1 LATAAALAAKL
12 ATTTIPIVFAIGADP
27 VRFGLVSSMARPTGN
42 ITGVSFLGNVLAAK
56 LVQLL
61 KELMPA
67 ARRIG
72 VLANPSNPNTK
83 HDTDEVVAAARSL
96 GVDVTIANAALDAD
110 FEPAFEGLGRGQ
122 VEGLVMLPD
131 ALFLARADQIA
142 AFATRRGLPTIFPRR
157 EAAVA
162 GGLMSYG
169 SSIHDAL
176 RQTGLYTGRILKGAK
191 PADLPVVQ
199 ASRFEL
205 VINLRIAKALGIA
218 VPPTLLARA
227 DEVID

>member
-1 LATAAALAAKL
+1 MRRRKFITLLGGAAAWPTVANAQTPPLVGFLSPTTSSAFAALLPAFHSGLAEAGYVEGRNVAIEYRWADDRSERLPELAADLAAQRIAALTTVLATAAALAAKL

-122 VEGLVMLPD
+122 VEGLV
-131 ALFLARADQIA
+131 
-142 AFATRRGLPTIFPRR
+142 
-157 EAAVA
+157 
-162 GGLMSYG
+162 
-169 SSIHDAL
+169 
-176 RQTGLYTGRILKGAK
+176 
-191 PADLPVVQ
+191 
-199 ASRFEL
+199 
-205 VINLRIAKALGIA
+205 
-218 VPPTLLARA
+218 
-227 DEVID
+227 